1 MVHLNCFKL
10 PSVLWLF
17 PLRHFVSRNFDSSL
31 SYCRVIFNGV
41 LSLLVQFNLY
51 IHPEFLE
58 AVRFVFFGWI
68 HLGGLIVRE
77 TESTY
82 VWLSR

>member
-1 MVHLNCFKL
+1 M
-10 PSVLWLF
+10 
-17 PLRHFVSRNFDSSL
+17 SRNFDSSL

-51 IHPEFLE
+51 IHPGFLE
-58 AVRFVFFGWI
+58 AVRFMFLGWI
-68 HLGGLIVRE
+68 HLAGLIVRE

-82 VWLSR
+82 GWLRR